1 MIEIFEKNL
10 ISLAKSLSSPLYA
23 VGGVVRNYL
32 IDGSVAQDID
42 LCAGVREEELLPL
55 LEKFNFTVLGEYK
68 RTGTILFSGKQ
79 KYEFTCFR
87 TEKYNE
93 GGEHTPYET
102 QFTLDIEEDAKRRDF
117 KCNAVYYDITNQK
130 FVDVLG
136 GIEDIKNKVLD
147 TVIQPDRVFCSD
159 GLRLMR
165 LARFC
170 GELNFKPTQEV
181 LASAKKYAKNIAD
194 ISPER
199 IQVELKRILAS
210 DKKYDFSD
218 RQGHYTGLKVLDQTG
233 VLDYIIPELT
243 AGRGMAQ
250 RADFHKY
257 DVLEHSLKSVQYA
270 HRSVRLAALLHDVGK
285 PYCFIKTGKYH
296 YHEEEGR
303 WIAERILKRLKF
315 DKKTIEEVKYLIFY
329 HMIDLDCK
337 MSENKLRY
345 FIAKQGEELQKL
357 IYIKQA
363 DFRASLDD
371 NQPSPTLLK
380 WKKMI
385 KRMQAEGAPRN
396 IKELKIN
403 AKALIE
409 LGYTGKQIGE
419 KLEELFKLAVLDGKY
434 NNREKLLKRARIKQK
449 QV

>member
-1 MIEIFEKNL
+1 MINVFEKNL

-32 IDGSVAQDID
+32 IDGSVADDID

-55 LEKFNFTVLGEYK
+55 LEKFNFTILGEYK
-68 RTGTILFSGKQ
+68 RTGTILFSGQ
-79 KYEFTCFR
+79 RKYEFTCFR
-87 TEKYNE
+87 KEKYND
-93 GGEHTPYET
+93 GGEHTPYHTE
-102 QFTLDIEEDAKRRDF
+102 FTLDINEDAKRRDF
-117 KCNAVYYDITNQK
+117 KCNAVYYDIANQK

-147 TVIQPDRVFCSD
+147 TVIQPDKVFCND

-170 GELNFKPTQEV
+170 GELNFTPTIEV
-181 LASAKKYAKNIAD
+181 LESAKKYARNITA
-194 ISPER
+194 ISSER
-199 IQVELKRILAS
+199 IQVELKKILES
-210 DKKYDFSD
+210 DKKYAFSD
-218 RQGHYTGLKVLDQTG
+218 RHGHYTGMKVLDQTG
-233 VLDYIIPELT
+233 VLDCIIPELT

-257 DVLEHSLKSVQYA
+257 DVLEHSLKSVKYA

-303 WIAERILKRLKF
+303 WIAERVLKRLKF
-315 DKKTIEEVKYLIFY
+315 DKKTIEEIKYLIFN

-337 MSENKLRY
+337 MSESKLRY
-345 FIAKQGEELQKL
+345 FIAKQGAELKKL

-380 WKKMI
+380 WKKLI
-385 KRMQAEGAPRN
+385 KKMQLEGAPRS

-403 AKALIE
+403 AKSLIA
-409 LGYTGKQIGE
+409 LGYTGKQIGD
-419 KLEELFKLAVLDGKY
+419 KLEELFKLAVLDGK
-434 NNREKLLKRARIKQK
+434 NNSREKLLKKAKIKQK
-449 QV
+449 